1 MFIDS
6 SHACTNWTW
15 MVCYNSHI
23 LVSPT
28 LYACISLQHASKS
41 YLKEKKKVFV
51 FAFFIKPTCRLTEDH
66 FRNRHSSMTW
76 RKNQISLLTGSSPRR
91 RLLMTKKRSSH
102 GVMIMVEPVRLSALP
117 SPPAPLHL
125 DPSSLP
131 GSWWGAAAGDGSMEP
146 GCAFPAFYK
155 KATAGPAADW
165 GLYSYKSRDLGQI

>member
-1 MFIDS
+1 MGG
-6 SHACTNWTW
+6 
-15 MVCYNSHI
+15 MLVYNSHI
-23 LVSPT
+23 LAIPT
-28 LYACISLQHASKS
+28 FCTCISLQHASKS

-125 DPSSLP
+125 SRPKFSAGELVRSSSRRWIDGARLRLP
-131 GSWWGAAAGDGSMEP
+131 GFLQESNSGA
-146 GCAFPAFYK
+146 GCRL
-155 KATAGPAADW
+155 GPIF
-165 GLYSYKSRDLGQI
+165 L